1 MGRVAA
7 WSRVG
12 VLGLAVLV
20 RAAQNS
26 LGEYSQS
33 RLIQT
38 DIAGLET
45 LLRAENE
52 VVLAIWSRW
61 SSEGRICHIP
71 LKICVNKMSLKYLCS
86 HIS

>member
-52 VVLAIWSRW
+52 VVFAIWSRW
-61 SSEGRICHIP
+61 SSEGEYARLRRRCFFHIQ
-71 LKICVNKMSLKYLCS
+71 LVKINSFS
-86 HIS
+86 